1 MRLYCVTLLV
11 GVTAASGASASS
23 LVTVAAP
30 TSPSSIVYYGTPAPE
45 AAPAMSAAASPNLP
59 ALNYPAPL
67 AATPMAAAPI
77 AQASPSIVALGEPA
91 VENFQVAAIAEKKP
105 ASHKPNFTPMV
116 IRGGI
121 SGELFAR
128 ESSPAVTPA
137 SSSPSQPVPEQ
148 ASAAPTR
155 QTKAEQRRTPE
166 PTPEADEAPPPPSKL
181 GRMPGVQ

>member
-30 TSPSSIVYYGTPAPE
+30 ASPSSIVYYGKPAPQP
-45 AAPAMSAAASPNLP
+45 APAMSAAASPNLP

-67 AATPMAAAPI
+67 APIPMAAAPI

-105 ASHKPNFTPMV
+105 ASRKPNFAPMV

-128 ESSPAVTPA
+128 ESPPAVTPA